1 MYSSPFYANRMFDS
15 KYSLSTLPTYS
26 HHNFQLSKQVNKE
39 TGKITYQTEEEEP
52 VIVPVSK
59 PITLPKNDTF
69 TISYNGYI
77 QEFLKGSKSGKDYI
91 FGLFHPQI
99 VRYSNNKLYE
109 NSKLLPYN
117 LNFFTRLDSIR
128 YQISGTI
135 KNNEVPIE
143 IKIRT
148 RFLTKKEDKG
158 KTVINE
164 TEPII
169 FENSLQPILLMD
181 SINVQKVIP
190 DSDQHLFSFVPSL
203 LIFSENEPMVDVD
216 LCIKLSYQFSFIEN
230 TGEHEIISEVPD
242 KIKTKSLPEFVPS

>member
-128 YQISGTI
+128 YQIFTI
-135 KNNEVPIE
+135 KNNEVSIE
-143 IKIRT
+143 IKSGLV
-148 RFLTKKEDKG
+148 FDKKDKG

-169 FENSLQPILLMD
+169 FENSLQP
-181 SINVQKVIP
+181 
-190 DSDQHLFSFVPSL
+190 FF
-203 LIFSENEPMVDVD
+203 
-216 LCIKLSYQFSFIEN
+216 
-230 TGEHEIISEVPD
+230 
-242 KIKTKSLPEFVPS
+242 